1 MIPHQR
7 CRAIGASRLLLL
19 LTSAVAL
26 TLASMPASAQRAVT
40 FYGGARSGSGF
51 ETAGTT
57 PSELDLASRGAA
69 SLALE
74 LPYDGSR
81 QLQWLV
87 SHQRTRLAIGSAA
100 SPGTP
105 SELPLQISYLH
116 VGGLNYF
123 DGPAGRGPFVS
134 GGVGLTHLSP
144 RLPGTVSRTRAS
156 MSVGIGW
163 QWAATPQLAL
173 RGELRGYATLLRS
186 DGAFFCSSGCTV
198 SIRGDTMTQLEA
210 MLGLSLGF

>member
-1 MIPHQR
+1 MTRIAALVRQ
-7 CRAIGASRLLLL
+7 GAF
-19 LTSAVAL
+19 AVTIAGAAL
-26 TLASMPASAQRAVT
+26 TAQT
-40 FYGGARSGSGF
+40 QSSLTLYGGQRSGSGF
-51 ETAGTT
+51 ELAGSNTTA
-57 PSELDLASRGAA
+57 LDLASRGAV

-81 QLQWLV
+81 QLQWLL
-87 SHQRTRLAIGSAA
+87 SHQRTRLALGSAA

-156 MSVGIGW
+156 MSVGLGW
-163 QWAATPQLAL
+163 QWAAASQLAL
-173 RGELRGYATLLRS
+173 RAELRGYATLLRS
-186 DGAFFCSSGCTV
+186 DGAFFCSGGCTV

-210 MLGLSLGF
+210 MLGLSAGF

>member
-1 MIPHQR
+1 MGTMAWR
-7 CRAIGASRLLLL
+7 RAGMFAAALGA
-19 LTSAVAL
+19 AAL
-26 TLASMPASAQRAVT
+26 TAQAQSSVT
-40 FYGGARSGSGF
+40 LYGGMRSGSGF
-51 ETAGTT
+51 ELAGSSSTA
-57 PSELDLASRGAA
+57 LDLASRGAA
-69 SLALE
+69 SLAVE

-81 QLQWLV
+81 QLQWLL
-87 SHQRTRLAIGSAA
+87 SHQRTRLALGNAA

-105 SELPLQISYLH
+105 TELPLQITYLQ

-163 QWAATPQLAL
+163 QWAATPQVAL

-186 DGAFFCSSGCTV
+186 DGAFFCSGGCTV

-210 MLGLSLGF
+210 MVGLSAGF

>member
-1 MIPHQR
+1 M
-7 CRAIGASRLLLL
+7 RAAAALRHGAL
-19 LTSAVAL
+19 AVAL
-26 TLASMPASAQRAVT
+26 AATALAVQAQSSVT
-40 FYGGARSGSGF
+40 MYGGLRSGGGF
-51 ETAGTT
+51 EVAGGNGTT
-57 PSELDLASRGAA
+57 LDLASRGAV

-74 LPYDGSR
+74 QPYDGSR
-81 QLQWLV
+81 QLQWLL
-87 SHQRTRLAIGSAA
+87 SHQRTRLALGNAA

-105 SELPLQISYLH
+105 NELPLQITYLH

-163 QWAATPQLAL
+163 QWAATPHVAL
-173 RGELRGYATLLRS
+173 RTELRGYATLLRS
-186 DGAFFCSSGCTV
+186 DGAFFCSGGCTV

-210 MLGLSLGF
+210 MLGLVAGF

>member
-1 MIPHQR
+1 MTR
-7 CRAIGASRLLLL
+7 SVTFMR
-19 LTSAVAL
+19 AVAATVALAGVAVAVQAQSSL
-26 TLASMPASAQRAVT
+26 TL
-40 FYGGARSGSGF
+40 YGGMRSGSGF
-51 ETAGTT
+51 EVAGSSGTT
-57 PSELDLASRGAA
+57 LDLASRGAA

-81 QLQWLV
+81 QLQWLL
-87 SHQRTRLAIGSAA
+87 SHQRTRLALGNVA

-105 SELPLQISYLH
+105 SELPLQISLLH

-134 GGVGLTHLSP
+134 GGIGLTHLSP

-186 DGAFFCSSGCTV
+186 DGALFCSGGCTV

>member
-1 MIPHQR
+1 MGSMAWL
-7 CRAIGASRLLLL
+7 RAGMFAAVLGA
-19 LTSAVAL
+19 TAL
-26 TLASMPASAQRAVT
+26 TAQAQAQSSVT
-40 FYGGARSGSGF
+40 LYGGMRSGSGF
-51 ETAGTT
+51 ELAGSNGTA
-57 PSELDLASRGAA
+57 LDLASRGAG

-74 LPYDGSR
+74 LPYDASR
-81 QLQWLV
+81 QLQWLL
-87 SHQRTRLAIGSAA
+87 SHQRTRLALGSAA
-100 SPGTP
+100 SSGTP
-105 SELPLQISYLH
+105 TELPLQITYLH

-163 QWAATPQLAL
+163 QWAATQHLAL
-173 RGELRGYATLLRS
+173 RTELRGYATLLRS
-186 DGAFFCSSGCTV
+186 DGAFFCSGGCTV

-210 MLGLSLGF
+210 MLGLVVGF